1 MSEQSPQPP
10 QKLPGDGLLGWF
22 GRQVAHIKNA
32 LNTDVSKSSKTI
44 YRNSKTEEKPLP
56 QNPNVKLRRTVI
68 DEVVVNP
75 DDPKSNPPKSP

>member
-10 QKLPGDGLLGWF
+10 QKLPGDGLLGWL

-32 LNTDVSKSSKTI
+32 LNADVSKSKTL

-68 DEVVVNP
+68 DEVVVNH
-75 DDPKSNPPKSP
+75 DDPKNKSS